1 MIVLGLTGGIGMGK
15 STTAQFLREEG
26 AEIWDADAAVHR
38 LYAKGGEAVTAI
50 AEAFG
55 DDTVVDGAVDR
66 TRLAAVLGQ
75 DGARFDRLNGIVH
88 PLVIADRIDALE
100 AAKARGADLFVVDI
114 PLLFETGADATVD
127 ATIVVSAPADVQKA
141 RVLAR
146 PGMTL
151 ERFEAIVAR
160 QMPDE
165 EKRRRADFIVES
177 DKGFEAAREQVRRI
191 VATVRDPAW
200 MGRSA

>member
-15 STTAQFLREEG
+15 STTAQFLSEEG

-88 PLVIADRIDALE
+88 PLVVADRIDALE

-127 ATIVVSAPADVQKA
+127 ATIVVSAPAVVQKA